1 MFEIKGI
8 SDIIVIIIFVEF
20 IIMMFLVFRLQSKT
34 KQHEKELNM
43 LSLKS
48 KEQEK
53 QMETFQKK
61 TNLLEESIFM
71 QEVRNAKRIK

>member
-43 LSLKS
+43 LSLKN

-53 QMETFQKK
+53 QMEAFQKK
-61 TNLLEESIFM
+61 TNLMEQSIFM
-71 QEVRNAKRIK
+71 QTVRNSKKR